1 MILNK
6 EWKEFLA
13 DDLESN
19 SFSNLMEFLNYQY
32 KTEKVY
38 PKYSDL
44 FRAFNLLSPSGIKV
58 IIVGQD
64 PYHGEGQA
72 NGLAFSVFPNIKIPP
87 SLRNIYLELVDD
99 LNCKAPVNGD
109 LTQWAEE
116 GVLLINAVLSVI
128 DSKPNSHKN
137 KGWEDFTDSVLQKL
151 SSEYKNIVFILWG
164 ASSQKKSIL
173 IDESKHLI
181 IKSPHPSPLSSY
193 RGFFK
198 SKPFS
203 KANTYL
209 KEHNKKEIDWC
220 LTSEE
225 TLH

>member
-1 MILNK
+1 MILNR
-6 EWKEFLA
+6 EWKEFLSS
-13 DDLESN
+13 DLESD
-19 SFSNLMEFLNYQY
+19 SFNNLMEFLTSEY
-32 KTEKVY
+32 KREKVY
-38 PKYSDL
+38 PKYIDL
-44 FRAFNLLSPSGIKV
+44 FRGFNLLSPSTIKV
-58 IIVGQD
+58 VIVGQD

-99 LNCKAPVNGD
+99 LNCKVPVNGD
-109 LTQWAEE
+109 LTKWARE

-137 KGWEDFTDSVLQKL
+137 KGWEDFTDSVLHKL
-151 SSEYKNIVFILWG
+151 SSQYENIVFILWG

-203 KANTYL
+203 KTNSYL
-209 KEHNKKEIDWC
+209 KQHHKKEIDWC
-220 LTSEE
+220 LS
-225 TLH
+225 